1 MARAVTQMRPCGIV
15 LSTSVQA
22 EMQGPSI
29 ITRWPDWRTVA
40 NMRRNEPTSP
50 PGLDTMRKSAR
61 AASAE
66 MRNITRVMMARG
78 TRALPRVCGRSGLIS
93 VLTSSAPMNIDAK
106 DLEKLARSPG
116 RFEDNRAELFGCRS
130 SSVAPG
136 ELGALRTLPRL
147 PKSGH
152 LSDGLL
158 DCGLMLAASYLP
170 IFRYRVPSDSARS
183 AVRCWKAFSP
193 AQDGSRLVVIIGF

>member
-50 PGLDTMRKSAR
+50 PGLDMMRKSAR

-78 TRALPRVCGRSGLIS
+78 TRALPRVCERSGLVSI
-93 VLTSSAPMNIDAK
+93 LTSSAPMNYAK
-106 DLEKLARSPG
+106 DLEELARSPG
-116 RFEDNRAELFGCRS
+116 RFEDNHAELFDAR
-130 SSVAPG
+130 APAWR
-136 ELGALRTLPRL
+136 LGN
-147 PKSGH
+147 
-152 LSDGLL
+152 
-158 DCGLMLAASYLP
+158 
-170 IFRYRVPSDSARS
+170 
-183 AVRCWKAFSP
+183 
-193 AQDGSRLVVIIGF
+193 

>member
-22 EMQGPSI
+22 EMQGPSM

-61 AASAE
+61 ATAAE

-78 TRALPRVCGRSGLIS
+78 TRALPLVRERSRLES
-93 VLTSSAPMNIDAK
+93 VLTLFAPMNIDAI
-106 DLEKLARSPG
+106 DLE
-116 RFEDNRAELFGCRS
+116 
-130 SSVAPG
+130 
-136 ELGALRTLPRL
+136 
-147 PKSGH
+147 
-152 LSDGLL
+152 
-158 DCGLMLAASYLP
+158 
-170 IFRYRVPSDSARS
+170 
-183 AVRCWKAFSP
+183 
-193 AQDGSRLVVIIGF
+193 